1 MLFNKIVIVA
11 AQEQADLIVMGTQ
24 GRTGLIPLLMGSV
37 AERVVRH
44 TPCAVL
50 PVRALARL

>member
-50 PVRALARL
+50 TVRALARL